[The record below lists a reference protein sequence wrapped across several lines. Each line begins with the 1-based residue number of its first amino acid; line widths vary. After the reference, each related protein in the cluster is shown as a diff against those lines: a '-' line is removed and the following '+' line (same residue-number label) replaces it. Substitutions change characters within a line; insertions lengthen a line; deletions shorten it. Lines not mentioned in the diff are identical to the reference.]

1 MTAGPRLS
9 AEALAARLDARDPAV
24 GLPALAALRRL
35 LDDLEATQVARARAD
50 GWSWAAIA
58 AALGVTRQSV
68 HKKHARTL
76 PRR

>member
-1 MTAGPRLS
+1 VTAGRPPS

-35 LDDLEATQVARARAD
+35 LDDLEAAHVARARSA
-50 GWSWAAIA
+50 GWSWADIA
-58 AALGVTRQSV
+58 DALGVSRQSV